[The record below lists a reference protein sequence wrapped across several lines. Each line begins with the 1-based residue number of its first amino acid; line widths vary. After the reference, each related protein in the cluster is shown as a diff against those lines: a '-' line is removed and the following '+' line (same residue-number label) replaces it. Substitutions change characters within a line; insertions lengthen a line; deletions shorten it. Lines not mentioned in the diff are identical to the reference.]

1 MPGHGAI
8 PARIRQVVRNLISN
22 ALRYGGTNI
31 RVLTMASADTSSI
44 MVTDDGIG
52 VPLGYRERIFEPYA
66 TAHED
71 CTQPGSVG
79 LGLSVAQTLAR
90 RMGARSNTVA
100 RAAPRSS
107 SYGCLRP
114 GSTARR
120 LSGSHHGR
128 YRHLET
134 RLQQQ
139 VEHRRGGIAE
149 LNGAERIVK
158 TRQKTEHRGD
168 DVTVAERV
176 EIVVVRAPEGH
187 EAHPDH
193 PPAAPGDHAQVVQ
206 SRVGRR
212 SG

>member
-1 MPGHGAI
+1 MGEFTAGALARLELQSGGKDARAWGD

-90 RMGARSNTVA
+90 RMGGSIEYRRES
-100 RAAPRSS
+100 
-107 SYGCLRP
+107 
-114 GSTARR
+114 GSTIFELRLPSAR
-120 LSGSHHGR
+120 GV
-128 YRHLET
+128 
-134 RLQQQ
+134 Q
-139 VEHRRGGIAE
+139 
-149 LNGAERIVK
+149 
-158 TRQKTEHRGD
+158 
-168 DVTVAERV
+168 
-176 EIVVVRAPEGH
+176 
-187 EAHPDH
+187 
-193 PPAAPGDHAQVVQ
+193 PAA
-206 SRVGRR
+206 
-212 SG
+212 